1 MKSSSGARRIFSLHP
16 MHMTLVFPHR
26 LQCEE
31 KVTHPPS
38 NPEIERELASS
49 SCPLGQED
57 HSLGE
62 GALVTNKA
70 LWDRLGTGPNMSSAN
85 LRDQGRRKDFILSQG
100 AVVLHSPFSSQ
111 RGAIRFKGRHV
122 GECAF
127 QLVSSSLL

>member
-1 MKSSSGARRIFSLHP
+1 

-38 NPEIERELASS
+38 NPET
-49 SCPLGQED
+49 LGQED

-70 LWDRLGTGPNMSSAN
+70 LLWDRLGTGPNMSSAN
-85 LRDQGRRKDFILSQG
+85 LWDQGRRKDFILSQG
-100 AVVLHSPFSSQ
+100 AVVLSFT
-111 RGAIRFKGRHV
+111 
-122 GECAF
+122 
-127 QLVSSSLL
+127 L

>member
-1 MKSSSGARRIFSLHP
+1 

-38 NPEIERELASS
+38 NPETERELASS

-70 LWDRLGTGPNMSSAN
+70 LLWDRLGTGPNMSSAN
-85 LRDQGRRKDFILSQG
+85 LWDQGRRKDFILSQG
-100 AVVLHSPFSSQ
+100 AVVLSFT
-111 RGAIRFKGRHV
+111 
-122 GECAF
+122 
-127 QLVSSSLL
+127 L